1 MKQPSEM
8 TALALAS
15 MLLAQSCATTGAQ
28 KPGAED
34 ATTQREVERLL
45 DQLTTNKKMRT
56 SARDAIVAMGPSA
69 TPALI
74 SQFRSPHFTI
84 RWEIANILWTT
95 TNGLLQREAIPAHR
109 ALMRK
114 GIDDIF
120 RDNLELV
127 IRGLQAG

>member
-1 MKQPSEM
+1 MFRLP
-8 TALALAS
+8 
-15 MLLAQSCATTGAQ
+15 
-28 KPGAED
+28 PGE
-34 ATTQREVERLL
+34 
-45 DQLTTNKKMRT
+45 
-56 SARDAIVAMGPSA
+56 
-69 TPALI
+69 
-74 SQFRSPHFTI
+74 FRPCDP
-84 RWEIANILWTT
+84 WEIANILWTT